1 MADKQEPKKK
11 TDNIT
16 NDHKDS
22 EQGSQLQ
29 SNDMESA
36 QGNEEEKEKKKK
48 DEDA

>member
-1 MADKQEPKKK
+1 MADKQERKKK

-36 QGNEEEKEKKKK
+36 QGNEEKEENKK
-48 DEDA
+48 DGNDS